1 MRLTWLPAALTVAL
15 LAFLL
20 TAPGPRQALAIEDS
34 AFFPLSE
41 IRPGLIGV
49 GKTVFEGNQVSEFQV
64 EILGV
69 LRNVLAPKHNAI
81 LVRLSGPNVEKT
93 GVVAGMSGSPVY
105 VDGKLVGAVAIAFPF
120 SKEPYGLVTPIES
133 MLAVTPGPGTSN
145 AAQYRPEPPR
155 GRFAG
160 VRMAS
165 SDEVRLIPDDSLP
178 ALSKAGVD
186 EEASPLASVRL
197 PLRFGGFD
205 GSLVRQYFPAFRAL
219 GLEPTDGALS
229 GGSGA
234 PAAESISAASASAGG
249 GSSASPGGSQIGG
262 KTIAAADLRPGEMV
276 SLLFVNG
283 DFNLSA
289 DCTVTYRKGDQLYAC
304 GHQIFQAGPTDIPF
318 APAQVLATI
327 PSLATSFKIDAA
339 GLPVGSIH
347 QDRFGAI
354 YGIVGDHATT
364 IPVSIRVNSA
374 LDRTEDYHFD
384 VAQAPLLS
392 PLIVNLA
399 VASTVGATERVL
411 GPTTLDL
418 KGTVQLANGDAV
430 AIDDVVSGEA
440 GGGTAAGLAVAA
452 PLNYLLS
459 SDYPGL
465 RIQGINLDLAVQ
477 EKGHALK
484 LDGAW
489 VSKSEV
495 RPGDSIDLIAVLRAP
510 SGEALTEKIPVRIPE
525 SVSSQMLSLTVGSGP
540 SINALQGQLTPL
552 TSAPRDVHQMVRA
565 LNRMRRNNRLYA
577 LLATPASSFRLEG
590 NEFPSPPPS
599 LVQTF
604 LADPAA
610 ASRMTS
616 VATSVVGDFETK
628 PTPYT
633 IEGSQTLFLKVL
645 PSGM

>member
-1 MRLTWLPAALTVAL
+1 MRRTQLPAALTVAL

-20 TAPGPRQALAIEDS
+20 TAPSPRQVLAIEDS

-41 IRPGLIGV
+41 IRPGLKGV
-49 GKTVFEGNQVSEFQV
+49 GKTVFAGDQISEFQV

-69 LRNVLAPKHNAI
+69 LRNVLAPKHDAI
-81 LVRLSGPNVEKT
+81 LVHLSGANVEKT

-120 SKEPYGLVTPIES
+120 AKEPYGLVTPIEN
-133 MLAVTPGPGTSN
+133 MLTVAPGPDTKS
-145 AAQYRPEPPR
+145 AAQYRPDPPR
-155 GRFAG
+155 GRFAEVG
-160 VRMAS
+160 AGPP
-165 SDEVRLIPDDSLP
+165 DEIRLIPDDSLP
-178 ALSKAGVD
+178 ALPSVGVD
-186 EEASPLASVRL
+186 EVAAPLTSIRL

-205 GSLVRQYFPAFRAL
+205 GNLIRQYAPSFRAL
-219 GLEPTDGALS
+219 GLEPIDGGL
-229 GGSGA
+229 GGGI
-234 PAAESISAASASAGG
+234 PAVESISATSGGAGG
-249 GSSASPGGSQIGG
+249 GGTFPADGQPGNQ
-262 KTIAAADLRPGEMV
+262 TNAAANLRPGEMV

-289 DCTVTYRKGDQLYAC
+289 DCTVTYRKADQLYAC

-339 GLPVGSIH
+339 GSPVGSIH

-354 YGIVGDHATT
+354 YGVVGDHATT

-374 LDRTEDYHFD
+374 LGRTEDYHFN

-418 KGTVQLANGDAV
+418 KGKVQLANGDAV
-430 AIDDVVSGEA
+430 VIDDVVSGEA
-440 GGGTAAGLAVAA
+440 GGGTATGLAVAA

-465 RIQGINLDLAVQ
+465 RIEGIDLNLAVQ

-495 RPGDSIDLIAVLRAP
+495 RPGDLIDLIAVLRAA
-510 SGEALTEKIPVRIPE
+510 SGEAVTEKIPVRIPE
-525 SVSSQMLSLTVGSGP
+525 SVGSRMLSLTVGSGP

-577 LLATPASSFRLEG
+577 LLSTPASSFRLEG

-616 VATSVVGDFETK
+616 IATSVVGDFETK

-645 PSGM
+645 QSGM

>member
-1 MRLTWLPAALTVAL
+1 MRRRQLPPALIAALLTLFLTV
-15 LAFLL
+15 
-20 TAPGPRQALAIEDS
+20 PGPRKSLAAEDS
-34 AFFPLSE
+34 GFFPLSE
-41 IRPGLIGV
+41 IRPGLKGV
-49 GKTVFEGNQVSEFQV
+49 GKTVFAGDQVSEFQV

-69 LRNVLAPKHNAI
+69 LRNVLAPKRDAI
-81 LVRLSGPNVEKT
+81 LVHLSGANVDKT

-105 VDGKLVGAVAIAFPF
+105 VDGRLVGAVAIAFPF
-120 SKEPYGLVTPIES
+120 AKEPYGLVTPIES
-133 MLAVTPGPGTSN
+133 MLAVTPHAGANSV
-145 AAQYRPEPPR
+145 AQYRPDPPR
-155 GRFAG
+155 GRFAEG
-160 VRMAS
+160 GS
-165 SDEVRLIPDDSLP
+165 GDSNEIRLITDESESAIPDAETSETPASL
-178 ALSKAGVD
+178 AGI
-186 EEASPLASVRL
+186 RL

-205 GSLVRQYFPAFRAL
+205 TNLVRRYAPSFRAL
-219 GLEPTDGALS
+219 GLEPVDTAL
-229 GGSGA
+229 GGGIPSSGA
-234 PAAESISAASASAGG
+234 ASVAGAGGTSPAGGPAANTVEAASL
-249 GSSASPGGSQIGG
+249 Q
-262 KTIAAADLRPGEMV
+262 PGEMV

-289 DCTVTYRKGDQLYAC
+289 DCTITYRKADQLYAC

-339 GLPVGSIH
+339 GSPVGSIH

-354 YGIVGDHATT
+354 YGVVGDRATT
-364 IPVSIRVNSA
+364 IPVSIRVSSA
-374 LDRTEDYHFD
+374 LDRTEDYHFN
-384 VAQAPLLS
+384 VAQAPMLS

-399 VASTVGATERVL
+399 IASTIGATERVL
-411 GPTTLDL
+411 GPSTLDL
-418 KGTVQLANGDAV
+418 KGKVRLGNGDAV
-430 AIDDVVSGEA
+430 VIDDVVSGEA
-440 GGGTAAGLAVAA
+440 GGGPAAGLAVSA

-465 RIQGINLDLAVQ
+465 RIEGIDLNLAVQ
-477 EKGHALK
+477 EKGHAFK

-495 RPGDSIDLIAVLRAP
+495 RPGDSVDLIAVLRAA

-525 SVSSQMLSLTVGSGP
+525 SVNSRMLSLTVGSGP

-552 TSAPRDVHQMVRA
+552 TAAPRDVHQMVRA

-577 LLATPASSFRLEG
+577 LLSTPASSFRLEG

-610 ASRMTS
+610 VSRMTS
-616 VATSVVGDFETK
+616 VGSSVVGDFETK

>member
-1 MRLTWLPAALTVAL
+1 MRLTQLPAALTSAL
-15 LAFLL
+15 LALLL
-20 TAPGPRQALAIEDS
+20 TAPSPRQVLAIENA

-41 IRPGLIGV
+41 VRPGLKGV
-49 GKTVFEGNQVSEFQV
+49 GKTVFEGDQVSEFQV

-69 LRNVLAPKHNAI
+69 LRNVLAPKHDAV
-81 LVRLSGPNVEKT
+81 LVRLSGANVERT
-93 GVVAGMSGSPVY
+93 GIVAGMSGSPVY
-105 VDGKLVGAVAIAFPF
+105 VDGKLLGAVAIAFPF
-120 SKEPYGLVTPIES
+120 AKEPYGLVTPIQS
-133 MLAVTPGPGTSN
+133 MLAVAPAPGAKN
-145 AAQYRPEPPR
+145 AAAYRPDPPR
-155 GRFAG
+155 GRFAEVG
-160 VRMAS
+160 AGT
-165 SDEVRLIPDDSLP
+165 SDEIRLIPDDSLP
-178 ALSKAGVD
+178 ALPSAGGD
-186 EEASPLASVRL
+186 EPAGLLATIRL

-205 GSLVRQYFPAFRAL
+205 GNVVREYAAAFRAL
-219 GLEPTDGALS
+219 GLEPIDGGLGGGALAVESVSAPS
-229 GGSGA
+229 GSASSGTVPGGVRAGSQTS
-234 PAAESISAASASAGG
+234 AAES
-249 GSSASPGGSQIGG
+249 
-262 KTIAAADLRPGEMV
+262 LRPGEMV

-289 DCTVTYRKGDQLYAC
+289 DCTITYRTADQLYAC

-327 PSLATSFKIDAA
+327 PSLAMSFKIDAA
-339 GLPVGSIH
+339 SAPVGSIH

-354 YGIVGDHATT
+354 YGVVGDHATT

-374 LDRTEDYHFD
+374 LDRTEDYHFN

-399 VASTVGATERVL
+399 VTSTVGATERVL
-411 GPTTLDL
+411 GPSTLDL
-418 KGTVQLANGDAV
+418 KGKVRLANGDAV
-430 AIDDVVSGEA
+430 VIDDVVSGEA
-440 GGGTAAGLAVAA
+440 GAANAAGLAVAG

-465 RIQGINLDLAVQ
+465 HIDGIDLDLAVQ
-477 EKGHALK
+477 EKGHAFK

-489 VSKSEV
+489 VSKYEV
-495 RPGDSIDLIAVLRAP
+495 RPGDSIDLIAVLRDA

-525 SVSSQMLSLTVGSGP
+525 NVSSRVLSLTVGSGP

-552 TSAPRDVHQMVRA
+552 TSAPRDVHEMVRA

-577 LLATPASSFRLEG
+577 LLSTPASSFRLEG

-616 VATSVVGDFETK
+616 IATSVVGDFETK

-633 IEGSQTLFLKVL
+633 IEGSQTLLLRVL

>member
-1 MRLTWLPAALTVAL
+1 MPRRQLPRALTTAL
-15 LAFLL
+15 LTLFLTL
-20 TAPGPRQALAIEDS
+20 PGPRKALAAEDS
-34 AFFPLSE
+34 GFFPLSE
-41 IRPGLIGV
+41 IRPGLKGV
-49 GKTVFEGNQVSEFQV
+49 GKTVFAGNQVSEFQV

-69 LRNVLAPKHNAI
+69 LRNVLAPKHDAI
-81 LVRLSGPNVEKT
+81 LVHLSGPDVDKV

-120 SKEPYGLVTPIES
+120 AKEPYGLVTPIES
-133 MLAVTPGPGTSN
+133 MLAVTPRTGAN
-145 AAQYRPEPPR
+145 RAARYWPEAPR
-155 GRFAG
+155 GRYA
-160 VRMAS
+160 
-165 SDEVRLIPDDSLP
+165 EVATGDSGEIRLIPDESESALP
-178 ALSKAGVD
+178 GTDAG
-186 EEASPLASVRL
+186 EAPATLADIRL

-205 GSLVRQYFPAFRAL
+205 ANLIREYASSFRAL
-219 GLEPTDGALS
+219 GLEPIDTALGGGIPAIDAAGAGGTLPANGQS
-229 GGSGA
+229 GNPA
-234 PAAESISAASASAGG
+234 NAAE
-249 GSSASPGGSQIGG
+249 
-262 KTIAAADLRPGEMV
+262 TLRPGEMV

-289 DCTVTYRKGDQLYAC
+289 DCTITYRTADQLYAC

-339 GLPVGSIH
+339 GSPVGSIH

-354 YGIVGDHATT
+354 YGVVGDHAAT
-364 IPVSIRVNSA
+364 IPVSIHVSSA
-374 LDRTEDYHFD
+374 LDRTEDYHFN
-384 VAQAPLLS
+384 VAQAPMLS

-399 VASTVGATERVL
+399 VASTIGATERVL
-411 GPTTLDL
+411 GPTTLNL
-418 KGTVQLANGDAV
+418 KGKVQLGNGDAV
-430 AIDDVVSGEA
+430 VIDDVVSGEA
-440 GGGTAAGLAVAA
+440 GGGPAAGLAVSA
-452 PLNYLLS
+452 PLNYLLA

-465 RIQGINLDLAVQ
+465 RIEGVDLNLAVQ
-477 EKGHALK
+477 EKGHAFK

-510 SGEALTEKIPVRIPE
+510 SGEALTEKIPVQIPE
-525 SVSSQMLSLTVGSGP
+525 SVSSKMLSLTVGSGP

-577 LLATPASSFRLEG
+577 LLSTPANSFRLEG

-616 VATSVVGDFETK
+616 VASSVVGDFETK

-645 PSGM
+645 QSGM

>member
-1 MRLTWLPAALTVAL
+1 MRLTQFTLALSVAL
-15 LAFLL
+15 LALL
-20 TAPGPRQALAIEDS
+20 AISPSPRPALAIEDS
-34 AFFPLSE
+34 AFFPLSQ
-41 IRPGLIGV
+41 IHPGLKGI
-49 GKTVFEGNQVSEFQV
+49 GKTVFEGDQVSEFQV

-69 LRNVLAPKHNAI
+69 LRNVLSPKHDAI
-81 LVRLSGPNVEKT
+81 LVRLSGPEVEKT

-133 MLAVTPGPGTSN
+133 MLAVTPGPGPSN
-145 AAQYRPEPPR
+145 AVQYRPDAPR
-155 GRFAG
+155 GRFAE
-160 VRMAS
+160 VRLGS
-165 SDEVRLIPDDSLP
+165 SDDIRLIPDDSMP
-178 ALSKAGVD
+178 ALPKAGLD
-186 EEASPLASVRL
+186 EETTPLANIRL

-205 GSLVRQYFPAFRAL
+205 GSLVRQYASAFRAL

-229 GGSGA
+229 GGTSEG
-234 PAAESISAASASAGG
+234 ESVSTTSADGGRSLPGDSQPGHETMTASNL
-249 GSSASPGGSQIGG
+249 Q
-262 KTIAAADLRPGEMV
+262 PGEMV
-276 SLLFVNG
+276 SLQFVHG
-283 DFNLSA
+283 DFNLAA

-327 PSLATSFKIDAA
+327 PSIATSFKIDTA
-339 GLPVGSIH
+339 GVPAGSIH

-354 YGIVGDHATT
+354 YGVVGDRATT
-364 IPVSIRVNSA
+364 IPVSIHVKSA
-374 LDRTEDYHFD
+374 LERTEDYHFS

-392 PLIVNLA
+392 PLIVNVA
-399 VASTVGATERVL
+399 VASAVGATERVL

-418 KGTVQLANGDAV
+418 KGKVRLGNGDAV
-430 AIDDVVSGEA
+430 VIDDVVSGEA
-440 GGGTAAGLAVAA
+440 GGGTAAGLAVAG

-459 SDYPGL
+459 SDYPNL
-465 RIQGINLDLAVQ
+465 RIEGIDLDLAVQ

-510 SGEALTEKIPVRIPE
+510 SGEALTEKIPVQIPE
-525 SVSSQMLSLTVGSGP
+525 SVNGRMLSLTVGSGAT
-540 SINALQGQLTPL
+540 INAMQGQLTPL

-616 VATSVVGDFETK
+616 VASSVIGDFETK